1 MHSARVETLNAR
13 EPDFPHASQGD
24 HPTGDTTMKLMK
36 RRTALAVMGAVAAAT
51 MAGTAMAQTVT
62 LRLHQMLP
70 PQATIPARA
79 LVPWAQKV
87 EAESGGRIKVQ
98 LFHAMQL
105 GGAPPQLFDQA
116 RDGVVDLTWTVL
128 GYTPGRFPKT
138 EVFELPFMGGDPVAS
153 SRAIQEYVEKF
164 AADEFKDVK
173 LIAVHTHGPGLFH
186 TKTPVTGLES
196 LRGMK
201 VRGGSRIINNMLT
214 KLGATPVGMPVPAVT
229 EALSKGVID
238 GTTIPWEV
246 TPALKVSELVKNHT
260 TFAGKEGL
268 YTQTFAFSMNRA
280 SYDKLPADL
289 KAVIDK
295 NSGIETAAM
304 FGKAMDDGDKIGRD
318 IAVKA
323 GNNIV
328 ALDLAETQRWR
339 RTAATVETDWINEV
353 KGKGIDGAK
362 LAAEARALIAKH
374 SK

>member
-1 MHSARVETLNAR
+1 
-13 EPDFPHASQGD
+13 
-24 HPTGDTTMKLMK
+24 MKFIP
-36 RRTALAVMGAVAAAT
+36 RRTALAALGAVATTLLAGPVAA
-51 MAGTAMAQTVT
+51 QQVVT

-70 PQATIPARA
+70 PQATIPAKA
-79 LVPWAQKV
+79 LIPWAQKV
-87 EAESGGRIKVQ
+87 EAESGGKIKVQ
-98 LFHAMQL
+98 LFHAMAL

-128 GYTPGRFPKT
+128 GYTPGRFNKA
-138 EVFELPFMGGDPVAS
+138 EVFELPFMSGSAEQS
-153 SRAIQEYVEKF
+153 SQAFQEYVEKF
-164 AADEFKDVK
+164 AADEFRSVK

-260 TFAGKEGL
+260 TFAGDRGL

-280 SYDKLPADL
+280 SYDKLSADL
-289 KAVIDK
+289 KKVIDN
-295 NSGIETAAM
+295 NSGIPAAAM
-304 FGKAMDDGDKIGRD
+304 FGRAMDEGDKAGRA
-318 IAVKA
+318 IAEKA

-328 ALDLAETQRWR
+328 ALDVAETQRWR

-353 KGKGIDGAK
+353 KAKNIDGAK
-362 LAAEARALIAKH
+362 LAAEARALIAKY